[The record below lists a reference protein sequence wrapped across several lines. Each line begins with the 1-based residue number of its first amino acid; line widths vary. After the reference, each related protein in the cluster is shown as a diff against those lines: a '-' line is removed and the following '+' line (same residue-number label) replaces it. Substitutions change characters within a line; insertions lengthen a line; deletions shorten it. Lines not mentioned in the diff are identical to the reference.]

1 MTESKIKVSDITLIY
16 FKKLI
21 CSDENSRKTL
31 KEVAEVSSKRSDQ
44 ADYSHL
50 YFTAM

>member
-1 MTESKIKVSDITLIY
+1 MRIAE
-16 FKKLI
+16 
-21 CSDENSRKTL
+21 KTL
-31 KEVAEVSSKRSDQ
+31 KEVTEVSSKRSDQ